1 MFCTPKLHIRTQ
13 FSVEYVGFV
22 NFLCIFPERSVSC
35 IIFRNKKFAALRLR
49 ISCALRVYWRKET
62 QWGKACFLTPNEAAE
77 KTGSLVFFE
86 MERYF
91 LFFIC
96 SQTVCLSF

>member
-1 MFCTPKLHIRTQ
+1 M
-13 FSVEYVGFV
+13 EYVGFV
-22 NFLCIFPERSVSC
+22 NFSCIFPECSVSC
-35 IIFRNKKFAALRLR
+35 IIFGIKIFAAPIATTLYRFLQNDV
-49 ISCALRVYWRKET
+49 AEKEA
-62 QWGKACFLTPNEAAE
+62 QGRKACFLTPNEAAE
-77 KTGSLVFFE
+77 KTGSLVFFA

>member
-1 MFCTPKLHIRTQ
+1 MFRELSVHFCEAFCVLHYFFGIK
-13 FSVEYVGFV
+13 
-22 NFLCIFPERSVSC
+22 I
-35 IIFRNKKFAALRLR
+35 FAALRLR

>member
-1 MFCTPKLHIRTQ
+1 MFRELFVYFTEAFCALHYFFGIK
-13 FSVEYVGFV
+13 
-22 NFLCIFPERSVSC
+22 I
-35 IIFRNKKFAALRLR
+35 FAALRLR
-49 ISCALRVYWRKET
+49 ISCTLRVYWRKET
-62 QWGKACFLTPNEAAE
+62 QGRKACFLTPNEAAE
-77 KTGSLVFFE
+77 RNRQPRFFE

>member
-1 MFCTPKLHIRTQ
+1 M
-13 FSVEYVGFV
+13 EYVGFV
-22 NFLCIFPERSVSC
+22 NFLCIFSKRSVSC
-35 IIFRNKKFAALRLR
+35 IIFGIKIFAAPIATTLYRFLQNDV
-49 ISCALRVYWRKET
+49 AGKEA
-62 QWGKACFLTPNEAAE
+62 QGEKACFLTPNEAAE

>member
-1 MFCTPKLHIRTQ
+1 M
-13 FSVEYVGFV
+13 EYVGFV
-22 NFLCIFPERSVSC
+22 NFLCIFPECSVSC
-35 IIFRNKKFAALRLR
+35 IIFGIKIFAAPIATTLYRFLQNDV
-49 ISCALRVYWRKET
+49 AEKEAH
-62 QWGKACFLTPNEAAE
+62 GRKACFLTPNEAAE

>member
-1 MFCTPKLHIRTQ
+1 MRFARILEK
-13 FSVEYVGFV
+13 
-22 NFLCIFPERSVSC
+22 
-35 IIFRNKKFAALRLR
+35 RNAGR
-49 ISCALRVYWRKET
+49 
-62 QWGKACFLTPNEAAE
+62 KACFLTPNEAAE
-77 KTGSLVFFE
+77 RTGSLVFFE

>member
-1 MFCTPKLHIRTQ
+1 MHFARILEK
-13 FSVEYVGFV
+13 
-22 NFLCIFPERSVSC
+22 
-35 IIFRNKKFAALRLR
+35 RNAGR
-49 ISCALRVYWRKET
+49 
-62 QWGKACFLTPNEAAE
+62 KACFLTPNEAAE

>member
-1 MFCTPKLHIRTQ
+1 M
-13 FSVEYVGFV
+13 EYVGFV
-22 NFLCIFPERSVSC
+22 NFLCIFPKRSVSC

-49 ISCALRVYWRKET
+49 ISCALRVYWR
-62 QWGKACFLTPNEAAE
+62 KACFLTPNEAAE